1 MRRPLFSIHPPPCLA
16 VSLAALSGLMLALPA
31 PVHAMQRKPDFILRV
46 HQETDGDGGGSAFSI
61 PARRASGDQRPTFVS
76 RIPLITERDIEA
88 VFPFK
93 TEDGGS
99 GAALQLRPHG
109 RLALSVGSAEAQG
122 RCFLIYANGRQLPD
136 VLVDQKVEDGIFV
149 IPGGLSDD
157 EIAKLT
163 RRYPLIGQAGRKKK

>member
-1 MRRPLFSIHPPPCLA
+1 MRRLFSIQTLPRLA
-16 VSLAALSGLMLALPA
+16 VFLAVLAGLTVAATAPA
-31 PVHAMQRKPDFILRV
+31 RAMQRKPDFILRV
-46 HQETDGDGGGSAFSI
+46 HQETDGEGGGSAFSM
-61 PARRASGDQRPTFVS
+61 PARRASGDQRPTFIS
-76 RIPLITERDIEA
+76 RIPLLTERDIEA
-88 VFPFK
+88 VYPFK
-93 TEDGGS
+93 TPDGGN

-149 IPGGLSDD
+149 IPSGLTDD

-163 RRYPLIGQAGRKKK
+163 SRYPLIGQAGKKKK